1 MLHEFRNTTTIL
13 HPILHIYA
21 KFSDATAFR
30 GGSIKKS
37 KELKTIMKMVK
48 KISDLQW
55 SAYRLTSVI
64 PSSWPI
70 FEDASSNWSVGH
82 VKKPYAVPVRA
93 APKCV
98 LQQSIHKWVLK
109 FKSHI
114 SFHFCMFI
122 DEPIIYGHYYTKAV
136 IHLEKT
142 LRIYYD
148 HWWQNVTNGPTVT
161 KWVMASRQRFY
172 NALAVEHKCS
182 TSLHI
187 NEAYNYKRED
197 NISQRY
203 AQILYEITLNSF
215 SL

>member
-48 KISDLQW
+48 KISDLQG

-64 PSSWPI
+64 PSSWPVL
-70 FEDASSNWSVGH
+70 EDASSNWSVGH

-98 LQQSIHKWVLK
+98 LQQPIHKWVLK

-114 SFHFCMFI
+114 SFHYCMFI
-122 DEPIIYGHYYTKAV
+122 LSFLLPIHDEHVFSYPITIRTESFY
-136 IHLEKT
+136 IEEISNDQLEKY
-142 LRIYYD
+142 IHKIMY
-148 HWWQNVTNGPTVT
+148 P
-161 KWVMASRQRFY
+161 RFY
-172 NALAVEHKCS
+172 WLKPYQSSIGPKLLNAKPRSVIIIAFWNILSETSFAI
-182 TSLHI
+182 TSLFW
-187 NEAYNYKRED
+187 
-197 NISQRY
+197 
-203 AQILYEITLNSF
+203 TW
-215 SL
+215 